1 MSNELSLKEIQ
12 KEWHGSVRSYVIGFI
27 GSILLT
33 LASFLITAMG
43 WISGQSLIYTL
54 MALAITQAAIQ
65 LRYFLHLGEEDHP
78 RWETVVF
85 FFMLLLL
92 LIVAIGTIWIMN
104 DLNARMMG
112 WMKHD

>member
-1 MSNELSLKEIQ
+1 MSELSLKEIQ
-12 KEWHGSVRSYVIGFI
+12 KEWHGSARSYVIGFT

-33 LASFLITAMG
+33 IASFSITAIG
-43 WISGQSLIYTL
+43 WMSGQSLIYTL
-54 MALAITQAAIQ
+54 MALAVTQAAIQ
-65 LRYFLHLGEEDHP
+65 LKYFLHLGEEAHP

-92 LIVAIGTIWIMN
+92 LIVAIGTIWIMS
-104 DLNARMMG
+104 DLDARMMG